1 MQEVLNWTINTI
13 RKENVIDSSWLEEQK
28 FEWTPLVVKSLKSL
42 LDENCTVLILTDDN
56 RDWFGE
62 YVLSNINDIKNG
74 RPNLPFYNFKSLY
87 NKYKHINSEED
98 IQLIIDMLNISFPN
112 GYIFWYIGKG
122 ESKQSILPKYHSNS
136 FLWLIDETLPGSLT
150 FNENDPT
157 LDIKLLQMYKLFNKT
172 LNAILFAEVTTD

>member
-1 MQEVLNWTINTI
+1 
-13 RKENVIDSSWLEEQK
+13 
-28 FEWTPLVVKSLKSL
+28 
-42 LDENCTVLILTDDN
+42 
-56 RDWFGE
+56 
-62 YVLSNINDIKNG
+62 
-74 RPNLPFYNFKSLY
+74 
-87 NKYKHINSEED
+87 
-98 IQLIIDMLNISFPN
+98 MLNISFPN

-122 ESKQSILPKYHSNS
+122 ESKQSILPKYHANS